1 MLPYDLSEIFESIL
15 YERKIL
21 SFLDTLNKKL
31 VIVDKDENIIF
42 INEQAT
48 NLLGKRA
55 SVFLGK
61 KISDY
66 LYGANVKAVLEKGH
80 CLTNVNS
87 AFYDFKNVVDIT
99 PLEINRDI
107 IGAVVILKDL
117 SSDDMMIDTLKLCN
131 SISRELEMVFT
142 STYDEIIVCDHTGK
156 ILKINEACKNIYNME
171 SGDFVGRNVRIL
183 EEKGIFNPSVTLR
196 VIEKQK
202 RISITQKTESGKVL
216 IVTGTPIFDS
226 KGRFVNVISM
236 AKDITEIYA
245 LKEEL
250 SKAQKTAEAYYYE
263 LDILRQE
270 KTKPRGM
277 IYKSDKMD
285 KTMRQAQK
293 VARVDSNVLI
303 TGESGVG
310 KSMLAKSIHQESTR
324 LSEPFVSINCG
335 AIPET
340 LMESEL
346 FGYEGGAFTGARKE
360 GKLGKLSIADKG
372 TLFLDEVSELS
383 LQMQVK
389 LLKAIQ
395 EKSFTKVGGT
405 ELQTSEFRL
414 IAATNRNLKDLVSR
428 GAFREDL
435 FYRLNVIPIEIP
447 PLRDRKEDII
457 ILVNHFW
464 DLLNAKF
471 GTNKKIDA
479 GAYDVLVDYHWPGNV
494 RELQNCIERI
504 MVTVEKDTVH
514 VCDLPA
520 LLVDSTL
527 DIVEKRGIIP
537 LKEAIEEV
545 EKSLILKTY
554 AQFKNTYKTA
564 GALGVSQSTIVR
576 KLKKFGCCDV

>member
-1 MLPYDLSEIFESIL
+1 
-15 YERKIL
+15 
-21 SFLDTLNKKL
+21 
-31 VIVDKDENIIF
+31 
-42 INEQAT
+42 
-48 NLLGKRA
+48 
-55 SVFLGK
+55 
-61 KISDY
+61 
-66 LYGANVKAVLEKGH
+66 
-80 CLTNVNS
+80 
-87 AFYDFKNVVDIT
+87 
-99 PLEINRDI
+99 
-107 IGAVVILKDL
+107 
-117 SSDDMMIDTLKLCN
+117 
-131 SISRELEMVFT
+131 
-142 STYDEIIVCDHTGK
+142 
-156 ILKINEACKNIYNME
+156 
-171 SGDFVGRNVRIL
+171 
-183 EEKGIFNPSVTLR
+183 
-196 VIEKQK
+196 
-202 RISITQKTESGKVL
+202 
-216 IVTGTPIFDS
+216 
-226 KGRFVNVISM
+226 M

-464 DLLNAKF
+464 DLLNDKF